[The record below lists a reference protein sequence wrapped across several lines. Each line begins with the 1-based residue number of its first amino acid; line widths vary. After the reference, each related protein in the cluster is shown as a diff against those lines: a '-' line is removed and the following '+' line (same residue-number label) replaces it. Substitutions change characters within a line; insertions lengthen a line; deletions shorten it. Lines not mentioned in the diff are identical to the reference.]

1 MDEIFSRLG
10 GIRPVVGDSFLPM
23 SEEELIAIETS
34 LSVRLPSEYRSL
46 LLRYGASAFNE
57 YIDYRP
63 LVPFPL
69 DLYPTGMGHFS
80 LFYGSQESASRGYGL
95 KQRID
100 YFAGRVPSTLI
111 PIADNGMGDQ
121 ICLCIDGD
129 RAGQVF
135 LWDLQAEPLSTDDDE
150 DLEDHEEPMPK
161 VDGYSNIHLIADSFM
176 DFLNRLEISDQ

>member
-1 MDEIFSRLG
+1 
-10 GIRPVVGDSFLPM
+10 M
-23 SEEELIAIETS
+23 SEEEIVAIEIS

-46 LLRYGASAFNE
+46 LLRYGASAFKE

-95 KQRID
+95 RQRID

-121 ICLCIDGD
+121 ICLCINGGQ
-129 RAGQVF
+129 AGQVF
-135 LWDLQAEPLSTDDDE
+135 LWDLQAEPPSAEDD
-150 DLEDHEEPMPK
+150 DLEDDGESMP
-161 VDGYSNIHLIADSFM
+161 DADMYSNIRLIADSFM